1 MTDSFMAV
9 VITQLVGVINEDVY
23 ILRLQLATPECW
35 TRLA

>member
-1 MTDSFMAV
+1 MTDGFMAV
-9 VITQLVGVINEDVY
+9 VITQLVRIINEAVY